1 MHIIRILTIIT
12 LFNALSTL
20 QVRGQQVLLTSGKDA
35 NGVGGSVAYSIG
47 QVDYVNFSS
56 DSGKISLGVQQ
67 PLVAMMVGIEDPK
80 ANPEVN
86 VFPNPVSK
94 SIHLKLEVASST
106 IAKENPSFTLYDI
119 NGKIVLRKGIKEVLT
134 IIPME
139 HYGSGMYLLRV
150 NVNNAEV
157 RTFKIFKTN

>member
-1 MHIIRILTIIT
+1 MHIIRILAAIT

-20 QVRGQQVLLTSGKDA
+20 QVQSQQALLTSGKDA

-47 QVDYVNFSS
+47 QTDYVNFSS

-67 PLVAMMVGIEDPK
+67 PLVVMMVGIEDPK
-80 ANPEVN
+80 TNTEVS
-86 VFPNPVSK
+86 VFPNPVSI
-94 SIHLKLEVASST
+94 SIHLKLEVASTT

-119 NGKIVLRKGIKEVLT
+119 NGKIVLRQKIKEVLT

-139 HYGSGMYLLRV
+139 QYGSGMYLLRV
-150 NVNNAEV
+150 TVNKGEV
-157 RTFKIFKTN
+157 RTFKLFKTN

>member
-1 MHIIRILTIIT
+1 MHIIRILAIIT

-20 QVRGQQVLLTSGKDA
+20 QLHGQQAIVTSGKDA

-47 QVDYVNFSS
+47 QTDYINFSS

-67 PLVAMMVGIEDPK
+67 PLVVMMVGFDDPK
-80 ANPEVN
+80 TNPDVT
-86 VFPNPVSK
+86 VFPNPVGT
-94 SIHLKLEVASST
+94 SIHLKFEASS
-106 IAKENPSFTLYDI
+106 ILAKENPSFTLFDI
-119 NGKIVLRKGIKEVLT
+119 NGKLLLQKEIKEVLT

-139 HYGSGMYLLRV
+139 QYGSGMYVLRV
-150 NVNNAEV
+150 TVNNAEV

>member
-1 MHIIRILTIIT
+1 MRIIRILAIIN

-20 QVRGQQVLLTSGKDA
+20 PLHGQQALVTSGKDA
-35 NGVGGSVAYSIG
+35 NGVGGSVAYSVG
-47 QVDYVNFSS
+47 QTDYINFSS

-67 PLVAMMVGIEDPK
+67 PLVVTMVGIDDPK
-80 ANPEVN
+80 DNPSVT

-94 SIHLKLEVASST
+94 SIHLKLEATSIKSN
-106 IAKENPSFTLYDI
+106 EHPSFTFFDI
-119 NGKIVLRKGIKEVLT
+119 NGKLLLRKEIEEGLT

-139 HYGSGMYLLRV
+139 QYSIGMYLLRV
-150 NVNNAEV
+150 NVNNAEA